1 MTTKQ
6 DEFTVFSQQ
15 LSTLVGMD
23 LSYYARNQMERR
35 LGNFQTRYRLQDYG
49 VFIST
54 LKTNPE
60 MLAELKDFLTI
71 NFSEFFRNPA
81 VYKDIEEVFF
91 QPASKTGLGKKYR
104 IWSAGCSVGAEV
116 YSLAMLAS
124 EYNMLNQCTFLA
136 ADIDQTIINKA
147 QAGFYTDNKMLVH
160 VKPELKN
167 KYMPTVT
174 QGGKEGFQI
183 IPALRNAVRFR
194 KMDLLKDNYDGMQ
207 DLILCR
213 NVVIYFTAEAQKMLY
228 EKFYNALAKDG
239 ILVVGGTERVPRELG
254 HLFRELKPYIYQRI
268 D

>member
-1 MTTKQ
+1 
-6 DEFTVFSQQ
+6 
-15 LSTLVGMD
+15 
-23 LSYYARNQMERR
+23 
-35 LGNFQTRYRLQDYG
+35 
-49 VFIST
+49 
-54 LKTNPE
+54 
-60 MLAELKDFLTI
+60 
-71 NFSEFFRNPA
+71 
-81 VYKDIEEVFF
+81 
-91 QPASKTGLGKKYR
+91 
-104 IWSAGCSVGAEV
+104 VGAEV

-239 ILVVGGTERVPRELG
+239 ILVVGGTERVPPRTRPPVPRAKAL
-254 HLFRELKPYIYQRI
+254 HLPTDRLSRLSVGIIVKTRMAN
-268 D
+268 